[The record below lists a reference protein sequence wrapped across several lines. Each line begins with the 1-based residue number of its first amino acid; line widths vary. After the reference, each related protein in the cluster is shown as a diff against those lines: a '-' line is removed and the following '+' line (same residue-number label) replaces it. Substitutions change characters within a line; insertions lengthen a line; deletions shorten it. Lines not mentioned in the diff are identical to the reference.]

1 MRIPTKEEYR
11 IIENA
16 VDEFCMECSE
26 NTLEDESICEKCRI
40 RAFIDSINPC
50 TRMIIDGKSI
60 YIYDGS
66 AVRFTFNNNG
76 KSDEIIEYGISIID
90 ATHVTIT
97 RLYDGKPSAKH
108 SRDLHTLQLEE
119 MIRTST
125 GTVELL
131 QNGKAIS
138 LKEKTT

>member
-1 MRIPTKEEYR
+1 MRIQTKEEYR

-16 VDEFCMECSE
+16 VDEFCLKCSE

-50 TRMIIDGKSI
+50 TRMIIDGKSV

-66 AVRFTFNNNG
+66 AVRFTFNNG
-76 KSDEIIEYGISIID
+76 KSNEIIEYGISIID

-97 RLYDGKPSAKH
+97 RLYDGKPSVKH

-119 MIRTST
+119 MIRTSA

>member
-1 MRIPTKEEYR
+1 MKLLTKDEYKT
-11 IIENA
+11 IENA
-16 VDEFCMECSE
+16 IDDFCLQCPE
-26 NTLEDESICEKCRI
+26 NTLDDESICEKCRI
-40 RAFIDSINPC
+40 RAFIDFISPC

-60 YIYDGS
+60 YVHNGS
-66 AVRFTFNNNG
+66 AVRFTFTNG

-119 MIRTST
+119 MIKTSA
-125 GTVELL
+125 GTVKLL
-131 QNGKAIS
+131 QNGKTIR
-138 LKEKTT
+138 LKDEV

>member
-16 VDEFCMECSE
+16 VDEFCLGCPED
-26 NTLEDESICEKCRI
+26 TLEDENICERCRI

-50 TRMIIDGKSI
+50 TRMIIGGKSV

-66 AVRFTFNNNG
+66 AVRFTFNNG
-76 KSDEIIEYGISIID
+76 KTNEIIEYGISIID

-119 MIRTST
+119 MISTSA

-131 QNGKAIS
+131 QNGKTIR
-138 LKEKTT
+138 LKDEV